1 VEETTGFLKE
11 QGIESQEI
19 LDAEGFDRLKLLDNA
34 RDFLVGSEETKR
46 KFLSLSANVARLY
59 KAILPDPEAA
69 EFALLTKLFVVLTER
84 IRILDPEIDI
94 SGVMEEVMRVLDESI
109 AARSFVIPDSKEDE
123 EPVDLSRI
131 DFEALRKRFE
141 QGRKHTEAERLR
153 GRVNS
158 KLKRMVRLNK
168 TRTDYQEQLQ
178 RLIEEYNAGSL
189 NIEIYFKA
197 LINIAQELDEEDQ
210 RAISEGLSEEELAV
224 FDILTKPE
232 ISLTDQEKEEIKKI
246 ARDLLETLKREKL
259 VLDWRKRQ
267 QARASVRVTVLDG
280 LDRLPPAYTD
290 EMYQEKSELVYQHIY
305 DHYYGQGRSVYAE
318 AS

>member
-1 VEETTGFLKE
+1 VQQSIITNTLFYG
-11 QGIESQEI
+11 
-19 LDAEGFDRLKLLDNA
+19 DN
-34 RDFLVGSEETKR
+34 L
-46 KFLSLSANVARLY
+46 
-59 KAILPDPEAA
+59 AI
-69 EFALLTKLFVVLTER
+69 
-84 IRILDPEIDI
+84 
-94 SGVMEEVMRVLDESI
+94 MREY
-109 AARSFVIPDSKEDE
+109 IPDSKEDQ

-141 QGRKHTEAERLR
+141 QGRKHTEAERLK
-153 GRVNS
+153 GQVNS

-178 RLIEEYNAGSL
+178 KLIEEYNAGSL

-232 ISLTDQEKEEIKKI
+232 IVLTDQEKEEIKKI
-246 ARDLLETLKREKL
+246 ARDLLDNLRREKL

-305 DHYYGQGRSVYAE
+305 DHYYGQGKSVYAE